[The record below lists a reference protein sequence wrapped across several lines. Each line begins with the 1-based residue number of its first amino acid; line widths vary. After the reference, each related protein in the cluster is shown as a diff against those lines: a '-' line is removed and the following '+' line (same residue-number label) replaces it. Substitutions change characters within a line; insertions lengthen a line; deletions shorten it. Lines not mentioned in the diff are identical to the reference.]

1 MSSRGRG
8 GRGRPRGR
16 GAGGCRNRSVL
27 FGRNQGGKGYNI
39 NEKSHETRSVS
50 DFSSLT
56 DVSLCD
62 LTSADV
68 HFESSLMKVCNLL
81 IVMKIILLL
90 LASLSGIHRSS
101 QIVSIIIHVHKMKG
115 K

>member
-68 HFESSLMKVCNLL
+68 HFESSLMKVLFINCNE
-81 IVMKIILLL
+81 IIFLL

-101 QIVSIIIHVHKMKG
+101 QIVSIIIHVHKMEG